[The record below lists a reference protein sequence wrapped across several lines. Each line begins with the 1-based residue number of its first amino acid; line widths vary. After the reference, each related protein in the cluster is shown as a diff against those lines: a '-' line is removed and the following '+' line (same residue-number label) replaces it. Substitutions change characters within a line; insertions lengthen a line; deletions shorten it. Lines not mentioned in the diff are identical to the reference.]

1 MAALRILSLFLVA
14 LGLLCVV
21 QNAIAE
27 TAESAADVPFLLVAK
42 SVKIKKIKENDEDI
56 SVNIKIYNAGG
67 SIAYDVSLDDEN
79 WPSDLFEVVG
89 NTTQSWDSLAMGTT
103 VSHTYV
109 VKPKEKGTFITPPA
123 TVKFRVTSKAQLLT
137 AKSTGVPELDLLAPV
152 DQAAKYLWVSRPQGS
167 SHSVRSFGGS
177 AFPCGCGNPHCL
189 RTHHIQEIFQEAPI
203 DKIRATRESFNAS
216 KQVIS

>member
-109 VKPKEKGTFITPPA
+109 VKPKEKGTFVTPPA

-152 DQAAKYLWVSRPQGS
+152 DQAAKYLWLKDLAIQ
-167 SHSVRSFGGS
+167 FGPLVGALS
-177 AFPCGCGNPHCL
+177 LVAVALLIVF
-189 RTHHIQEIFQEAPI
+189 API
-203 DKIRATRESFNAS
+203 TS
-216 KQVIS
+216 KKSSKKRR

>member
-1 MAALRILSLFLVA
+1 MHCASKRSFITFANS
-14 LGLLCVV
+14 LLCLV
-21 QNAIAE
+21 QNATAE
-27 TAESAADVPFLLVAK
+27 TAESAADVPFLLVSK

-89 NTTQSWDSLAMGTT
+89 NTTHSWDSLAMGTA

-109 VKPKEKGTFITPPA
+109 VKPKEKGTFVTPPA

-152 DQAAKYLWVSRPQGS
+152 DQAAKYRWLKDLAIQ
-167 SHSVRSFGGS
+167 FGPLVGAIS
-177 AFPCGCGNPHCL
+177 LVVVALLIVF
-189 RTHHIQEIFQEAPI
+189 API
-203 DKIRATRESFNAS
+203 TS
-216 KQVIS
+216 KKSSKKRR